1 MDYSKLTLTEIMIF
15 EKFAMDANY
24 VPNVKC
30 ENEVHRQACL
40 EYQRLANAMP
50 YLPMRDALKKY
61 DESSPKMDEIKFVRG
76 LQNEFNQTEEDVL
89 KRIKHVRKFMKI
101 QEKLKERES
110 RTE

>member
-1 MDYSKLTLTEIMIF
+1 MNYSQLSVTEIMIF

-50 YLPMRDALKKY
+50 YVPMRDALKKY

-76 LQNEFNQTEEDVL
+76 LQEEFNQTEADVL
-89 KRIKHVRKFMKI
+89 KRIRHVRQFTKI

-110 RTE
+110 RAE